1 MLPANGR
8 PETLSELIDRLEAVR
23 EELLKLQRALE
34 KVESG
39 LAVQT
44 EVKIARIKWRFIL

>member
-23 EELLKLQRALE
+23 EELLKLQRSLE

-39 LAVQT
+39 SALQSEA
-44 EVKIARIKWRFIL
+44 KINRIKWRLIL